1 MYLIY
6 SGVCT
11 SVYGLVSG
19 EIRYFQTVAVS
30 NLNNYLTRPT
40 TDFQGDAAHFP
51 DTITA
56 QKGE

>member
-11 SVYGLVSG
+11 SAYGLVSR

-30 NLNNYLTRPT
+30 NLKKNLTKPT
-40 TDFQGDAAHFP
+40 TNFQGDAAHFP
-51 DTITA
+51 DTIKA
-56 QKGE
+56 QGGE